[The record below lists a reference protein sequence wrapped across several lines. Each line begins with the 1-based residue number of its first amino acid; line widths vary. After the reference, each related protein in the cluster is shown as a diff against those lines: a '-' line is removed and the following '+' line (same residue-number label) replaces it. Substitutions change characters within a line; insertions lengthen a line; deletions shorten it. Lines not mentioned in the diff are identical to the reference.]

1 MRVTAQSL
9 RAGGGRRKGGIII
22 ARRKD
27 SSMTRTR
34 CLTRWLLTLAVTV
47 PLALASWQGLAQ
59 TAPKI
64 VIPSSPAPKAAGPKT
79 LGGKAPIG
87 KMLTR
92 DELRTC
98 LKRLDGV
105 NAGTKD
111 LEQRRAALD
120 KEKED
125 LVKSGDALKADRADA
140 DTKLAAVRDWEGRMR
155 AHGAEIETF
164 NQRLKI
170 ADEGPR
176 AKREEQAKEFDA
188 ERERLNKARAPLT
201 EEEARLVPAY
211 QNSVKVYNDKA
222 TARDAVVADWN
233 GRNKAINEQSAKQ
246 EDERSAWLSECAN
259 RPYREDDEIAIK
271 QGK

>member
-1 MRVTAQSL
+1 
-9 RAGGGRRKGGIII
+9 
-22 ARRKD
+22 
-27 SSMTRTR
+27 MTLIHRFV
-34 CLTRWLLTLAVTV
+34 TLAVAA
-47 PLALASWQGLAQ
+47 PLAFASWPGQAQ

-64 VIPSSPAPKAAGPKT
+64 VVPASPPTKAAGPKT
-79 LGGKAPIG
+79 LGGKAPVG

-111 LEQRRAALD
+111 LEQRRTALD

-125 LVKSGDALKADRADA
+125 LVKSGDALKTDRADV

-164 NQRLKI
+164 NQRLKA
-170 ADEGPR
+170 ADEGPKG
-176 AKREEQAKEFDA
+176 KREEMAKEFDA
-188 ERERLNKARAPLT
+188 ERERLAKARVPLG
-201 EEEARLVPAY
+201 EEESRLVPVY
-211 QNSVKVYNDKA
+211 QNAVKAYNDKA
-222 TARDAVVADWN
+222 AARDTVVADWN
-233 GRNKAINEQSAKQ
+233 GRNKALNEQSAKQ
-246 EDERSAWLSECAN
+246 EDERSAWLAECAN